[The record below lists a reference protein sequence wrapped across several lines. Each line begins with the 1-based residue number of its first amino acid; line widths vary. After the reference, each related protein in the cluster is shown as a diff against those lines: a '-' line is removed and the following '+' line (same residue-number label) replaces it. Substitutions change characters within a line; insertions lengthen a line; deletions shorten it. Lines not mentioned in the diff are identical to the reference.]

1 MDSEQKTTVM
11 DQEETKPE
19 TTESNGSYTLEVL
32 HIIKESQQQHG
43 LRHGDYQRYRSYC
56 SRRLRRIRKSLKFS
70 YGNRNKYV
78 PRKIKEETI
87 TDVRFLYLPLICAER
102 CWAFMM
108 QLKQES
114 NTELRKRFH
123 LMSRMLKAVRYAEEL
138 ETLSQSDKCD
148 ARSKLEAQ
156 AYCAWM
162 KGTLHF
168 EKEQWEDCIKTFS
181 TAKNIYEKLASAL
194 NEEQQL
200 LYIQRVEEITPNI
213 RYCAYNIGD
222 ESAIKDLVEMRL
234 KSGGMMSSNIDSLLA
249 QTREKQALTLSEVT
263 WRGRLVPVKNEQV
276 RVFLLSCEENEKQLK
291 SSNDPESQM
300 SIYESLLM
308 ECKDALQI
316 LRDEMKADPS
326 VKQRSQASDGPLPSS
341 QYLYTYLM
349 YIRLT
354 KTIERNVI
362 MIETLK
368 ENLPEAGITVAV
380 PQTTQGSTNNKKVT
394 KPQDLIRIYDTILQ
408 NLAEIPQLAGLED
421 DDSLQQEIKAK
432 SSKFKAFR
440 CFYLAQS
447 YTASKKWREASALYE
462 RVLKHIETAT
472 KEFKKVKGKTKN
484 ELSVLKDLTQK
495 VNGLKYSAHALS
507 ILDSEEITEGVA
519 QLDITADKRAVSE
532 RLHKYQDGPELAAG
546 KPNLVPFPP
555 DFQPVPCKPLFFDI
569 ALNQIELPSLED
581 KLEQKPAASG
591 ITGFLKGWWGGG
603 KK

>member
-1 MDSEQKTTVM
+1 MEVEEQATVP

-19 TTESNGSYTLEVL
+19 PPESNVSYTLEVL
-32 HIIKESQQQHG
+32 QIIKESQQQHG

-56 SRRLRRIRKSLKFS
+56 SRRLRRIRKSLKFV

-78 PRKIKEETI
+78 SRKIKEETI
-87 TDVRFLYLPLICAER
+87 MNVRFLYLPLICAER
-102 CWAFMM
+102 CWAYMM

-114 NTELRKRFH
+114 NTEPRKRFH
-123 LMSRMLKAVRYAEEL
+123 LMARLLKAVRYAEEL

-162 KGTLHF
+162 KGTLYF
-168 EKEQWEDCIKTFS
+168 EKEQWEECIKMFS
-181 TAKNIYEKLASAL
+181 TAQNIYEKLASTFS
-194 NEEQQL
+194 EDQRL
-200 LYIQRVEEITPNI
+200 LYLQRVEEITPSI

-222 ESAIKDLVEMRL
+222 QTAIKDLVQLRL

-276 RVFLLSCEENEKQLK
+276 RAFLLSCEENEKQLK
-291 SSNDPESQM
+291 SSSDPESQM

-316 LRDEMKADPS
+316 LRDEIKADPA
-326 VKQRSQASDGPLPSS
+326 VKQRAHKSDGPIPSS

-354 KTIERNVI
+354 KTIERNMLMV
-362 MIETLK
+362 ETLK
-368 ENLPEAGITVAV
+368 ENLPEAGMAVAG
-380 PQTTQGSTNNKKVT
+380 PTTQGSTNNKKVT

-421 DDSLQQEIKAK
+421 DDNLQQEIKAK
-432 SSKFKAFR
+432 SLKFKAFR

-462 RVLKHIETAT
+462 RVLKHIETAN
-472 KEFKKVKGKTKN
+472 KEFKRVKGKTKN
-484 ELSVLKDLTQK
+484 ELAELKHLTQK

-519 QLDITADKRAVSE
+519 QLEVTKDKRAVSE
-532 RLHKYQDGPELAAG
+532 RLHKYQDGPELATG

-555 DFQPVPCKPLFFDI
+555 DFQPIPCKPLFFDI
-569 ALNQIELPSLED
+569 ALNQVELPSLED
-581 KLEQKPAASG
+581 KLEQKPAAGG